1 MTNTKLILLHGF
13 AGVGKTTIA
22 ERYVNEHPLAMN
34 LEGDRIIVMIGQWIK
49 HEAKARELIFKLSQS
64 MIATC
69 LEAGHDV
76 IAPMLPTNPE
86 HVRAFEQIAKDV
98 GSDFFEVIL
107 ATDRDEAIK
116 RLMKRGTW
124 GEEGTDPL
132 TANDRPV
139 IEKLYDDMDKTLSER
154 PNAVRIPSV
163 EDEHD
168 DTYNQFLRAIG
179 QL

>member
-1 MTNTKLILLHGF
+1 MPNTKLILLHGF

-34 LEGDRIIVMIGQWIK
+34 LEGDRIIVMLGQWIK

-64 MIATC
+64 MISTC

-86 HVRAFEQIAKDV
+86 HIRTFEQIARTV
-98 GSDFFEVIL
+98 GSEFFEVVL
-107 ATDRDEAIK
+107 AVERDEAIR

-132 TANDRPV
+132 SEADLPV
-139 IEKLYDDMDKTLSER
+139 IEKLYDDMDRTLDER
-154 PNAVRIPSV
+154 HHAIRIPSV
-163 EDEHD
+163 EDDHD
-168 DTYNQFLRAIG
+168 DTYSQFLGIIEQR
-179 QL
+179 